1 MRGNL
6 FCKKRFP
13 RTPSKK
19 LFNKKIQKG
28 TPNTP
33 TDSRREDKPRLCYRK
48 LSGTSKTLSVRRV
61 ELHKKSIGR
70 GRCLDVPKKQQT
82 FVYKSGRRN
91 ASPTR
96 NPCIY
101 RRGGVSPPTTYRIQF
116 YKMASSKQASLRF
129 VANLLR
135 KNRHRHTIFY
145 LFFNFCVLKFTFWL
159 FLLAKTMML
168 C

>member
-48 LSGTSKTLSVRRV
+48 RSGTSKTLPVRRV
-61 ELHKKSIGR
+61 ELHKKSTGR
-70 GRCLDVPKKQQT
+70 GRCLTYPKSNKLSCTKAGGETPPLQEIH
-82 FVYKSGRRN
+82 VYTVGEGFPLPQRTEFNFTKWRH
-91 ASPTR
+91 P
-96 NPCIY
+96 
-101 RRGGVSPPTTYRIQF
+101 
-116 YKMASSKQASLRF
+116 SKLRF

-135 KNRHRHTIFY
+135 KNHHRHTIFY
-145 LFFNFCVLKFTFWL
+145 LFFNFFVLKFTFWL